1 MPTFLT
7 AGVVLKK
14 EDYKDY
20 DRKLTIYT
28 LGHGKITVLAKGAKK
43 ITSKL
48 NSHLEFFSVT
58 KLMVANSSTVKR
70 LAGAQLVKKYISLSS
85 NITKNSIA
93 LYFLEALNSLV
104 KYDFKDDGIYEI
116 IIRFFSGLSQG
127 KNQQDDLFCLN
138 SNLFD
143 LLNHLGYRPIIRAV
157 NQKNLLFDLNSLI
170 VEMAEKEIKSFNFLA
185 KNLFLS

>member
-85 NITKNSIA
+85 NITKNIIA
-93 LYFLEALNSLV
+93 LYFLEVLNSLV
-104 KYDFKDDGIYEI
+104 KYDFKRIDWRG
-116 IIRFFSGLSQG
+116 RL
-127 KNQQDDLFCLN
+127 
-138 SNLFD
+138 
-143 LLNHLGYRPIIRAV
+143 PIHFA
-157 NQKNLLFDLNSLI
+157 
-170 VEMAEKEIKSFNFLA
+170 AEKGNVALISFSLLVR
-185 KNLFLS
+185 K